1 MKTVK
6 VYILSEDKKTQK
18 IVEAKLIED
27 RGQTILVELPDGNRI
42 KRSKKR
48 HLPQETNNES

>member
-1 MKTVK
+1 MKTIK

-27 RGQTILVELPDGNRI
+27 RGSTIFVELPDGNRI
-42 KRSKKR
+42 KRSKKK
-48 HLPQETNNES
+48 HLPQESENES